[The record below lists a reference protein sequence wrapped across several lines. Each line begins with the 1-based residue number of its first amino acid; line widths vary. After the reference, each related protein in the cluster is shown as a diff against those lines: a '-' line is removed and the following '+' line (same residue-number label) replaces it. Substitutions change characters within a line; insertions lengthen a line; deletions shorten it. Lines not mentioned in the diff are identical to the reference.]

1 MESGLESFALLE
13 KKTQALGRRYQ
24 ELLAERNSL
33 RQQLELQAKN
43 LNELETEVGSQK
55 KLLDA
60 VDVKMLDLLGQIDE
74 FLQKE
79 SHNSGNIQVLP
90 GMYGS

>member
-1 MESGLESFALLE
+1 LE
-13 KKTQALGRRYQ
+13 KKTQTLGRRYQ
-24 ELLAERNSL
+24 ELLEERNSL

-60 VDVKMLDLLGQIDE
+60 VDVKMLDLLGQIDA
-74 FLQKE
+74 FLLQEKQD
-79 SHNSGNIQVLP
+79 SGNIQVLP

>member
-13 KKTQALGRRYQ
+13 KKTLALGRRYQ

>member
-13 KKTQALGRRYQ
+13 KKTLALGRRYQ
-24 ELLAERNSL
+24 ELLEERNSL